1 MAFSHQERWLEYVLS
16 KIAEIKGTG
25 SFDSALN
32 KRNLVE
38 VDADLDDLL
47 ERVATLEQ
55 TVEAQGKTIEA
66 QGKTIEEHSQEI
78 TRLWDKVNSL

>member
-16 KIAEIKGTG
+16 KIAEIKGTAA
-25 SFDSALN
+25 FDSALN

-47 ERVATLEQ
+47 ARVAVLEE
-55 TVEAQGKTIEA
+55 TVEA

-78 TRLWDKVNSL
+78 TRLWEKVNSL